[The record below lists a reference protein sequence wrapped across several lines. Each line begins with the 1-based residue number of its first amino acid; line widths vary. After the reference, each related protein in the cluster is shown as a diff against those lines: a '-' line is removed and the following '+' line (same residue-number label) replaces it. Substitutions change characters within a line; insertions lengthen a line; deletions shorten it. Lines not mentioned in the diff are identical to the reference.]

1 MEVAIGRDENF
12 SRHRVDTHTHTGI
25 SDELNTPFRV
35 NAVVPLLQSDLPLF
49 VPNYRRFPI
58 KWRIAF
64 SLAAGNFGIEER
76 TTIVESTI
84 SKASS
89 KRNFGKGVSKE
100 GLEIWRK
107 RRKKCRASTGTF
119 FPLPFRGIALRES
132 RHHGSRLT
140 KQSSKFVQSCRVC
153 ITRGVPLLP
162 LPSSSPLPPCV
173 SRCAPVNFRIDCQ
186 V

>member
-64 SLAAGNFGIEER
+64 SLAAGNFGIEKR

-89 KRNFGKGVSKE
+89 KRNFGECIEIRFGNLEKKAEEVS
-100 GLEIWRK
+100 RVV
-107 RRKKCRASTGTF
+107 F
-119 FPLPFRGIALRES
+119 FPSVPRDCVARVEASRFEVNKTKFKVCSKLSRMYNARCPPPPPPLLLPPAPVCIALRPRQFS
-132 RHHGSRLT
+132 YR
-140 KQSSKFVQSCRVC
+140 
-153 ITRGVPLLP
+153 
-162 LPSSSPLPPCV
+162 LPSLT
-173 SRCAPVNFRIDCQ
+173 
-186 V
+186 

>member
-12 SRHRVDTHTHTGI
+12 SRHRVDTHTHTEI

-49 VPNYRRFPI
+49 VPNYWRFPI

-64 SLAAGNFGIEER
+64 SLAAGNFGIEKR

-89 KRNFGKGVSKE
+89 KRNFGEGVS
-100 GLEIWRK
+100 R
-107 RRKKCRASTGTF
+107 
-119 FPLPFRGIALRES
+119 
-132 RHHGSRLT
+132 
-140 KQSSKFVQSCRVC
+140 
-153 ITRGVPLLP
+153 
-162 LPSSSPLPPCV
+162 
-173 SRCAPVNFRIDCQ
+173 
-186 V
+186 